1 MKKLN
6 ILKTLL
12 DIFWFFSIIGGIGI
26 ILFLPFYLTDS
37 FPDTILKIKDLKI
50 VNHNAFSK
58 TIVVINAICSGI
70 FLYSIYLIRKVVIL
84 FQKREIFNFEVSRL
98 LNAIGISIVASS
110 VISNLSIMIY
120 KFVERG
126 RSEKG
131 SFGLHIDF
139 GGFDSFL
146 IATSLGLFF
155 MVTSTIF
162 KIASTIKE
170 ENDLTV

>member
-26 ILFLPFYLTDS
+26 LLFLPFYLTES
-37 FPDTILKIKDLKI
+37 FQDTTLKIKDLKI
-50 VNHNAFSK
+50 VNHTAFSK
-58 TIVVINAICSGI
+58 IIVVINAICSGI
-70 FLYSIYLIRKVVIL
+70 FVYSIYLIRKVVIL
-84 FQKREIFNFEVSRL
+84 FQKREIFNFKVSRL
-98 LNAIGISIVASS
+98 LNLIGISIVVSS

-120 KFVERG
+120 RFVERS

-131 SFGLHIDF
+131 SFGTHIDF
-139 GGFDSFL
+139 AGFDSFL

-155 MVTSTIF
+155 MVLSTIF
-162 KIASTIKE
+162 KIASTMKE
-170 ENDLTV
+170 ENELTI

>member
-6 ILKTLL
+6 ILKTIL
-12 DIFWFFSIIGGIGI
+12 DIFWFLSIIGGIGI
-26 ILFLPFYLTDS
+26 LLFLPFYLTKT
-37 FPDTILKIKDLKI
+37 FPDGTLRIKDLKI

-70 FLYSIYLIRKVVIL
+70 FVYSIYLIRKVVIL
-84 FQKREIFNFEVSRL
+84 FQKREIFNIEVSRL
-98 LNAIGISIVASS
+98 LNLISILIVVSS

-120 KFVERG
+120 RFVERG
-126 RSEKG
+126 RTEKG

-155 MVTSTIF
+155 MVISTIF
-162 KIASTIKE
+162 KIASTMKE

>member
-1 MKKLN
+1 MRKLN

-26 ILFLPFYLTDS
+26 ILFLPFYLTES
-37 FPDTILKIKDLKI
+37 FPETTLKIRDLKI

-58 TIVVINAICSGI
+58 TIVVINAICSGL
-70 FLYSIYLIRKVVIL
+70 FLYSIYLIRKVVAL

-98 LNAIGISIVASS
+98 LNSIGMSIVASS
-110 VISNLSIMIY
+110 VISNLSILIY
-120 KFVERG
+120 RFVEIG

-146 IATSLGLFF
+146 IGTSLGLFF
-155 MVTSTIF
+155 MVISTIF
-162 KIASTIKE
+162 KIASTMKE
-170 ENDLTV
+170 ENELTV

>member
-6 ILKTLL
+6 ILKALL
-12 DIFWFFSIIGGIGI
+12 DIFWFFSIVGGIGI
-26 ILFLPFYLTDS
+26 ILFLPFYLTES
-37 FPDTILKIKDLKI
+37 FPDTTLKIKDLKI
-50 VNHNAFSK
+50 VNHNAFTK
-58 TIVVINAICSGI
+58 TIVVINAICSVL
-70 FLYSIYLIRKVVIL
+70 FLYSIYLIRKVIIL

-98 LNAIGISIVASS
+98 LNSIGISIVTSS

-120 KFVERG
+120 RFVERG

-155 MVTSTIF
+155 MVISTIF
-162 KIASTIKE
+162 KIASTMKE